1 MEKRLRSFG
10 VAFLAVVM
18 LFVLFRNT
26 VAYADE
32 SAEGYTVVTDNA
44 GLLSEEQ
51 IAEINEISKQFELLK
66 PALYVENCDERTCTQ
81 SYTND
86 LSKKMYN
93 EIFFL

>member
-66 PALYVENCDERTCTQ
+66 PA
-81 SYTND
+81 
-86 LSKKMYN
+86 
-93 EIFFL
+93 